1 MNNNILHRG
10 KLSFLSIIILTL
22 FYFNCAEIV
31 SPPGGEEDKKPPVL
45 LGSVP
50 ANGAIDVP
58 PSDRIELYFS
68 EPVVEPT
75 RDNPVYLSPRLKES
89 PKIKW
94 KSDRVIIELP
104 DSFKTDQTYI
114 ISVSPTVTDLRN
126 NKLDSAVII
135 AFSTGATIDS
145 GAIAGFV
152 FGDGK
157 PQSGALLALYEL
169 AGQPDSIPFDSIYP
183 DYLTISSRTGYFSFQ
198 YLPEKE
204 YRLLA
209 FNDKN
214 KDERFNPLRETF
226 ALPDRPINI
235 GGEISLKNILMAM
248 TVFDTTRVE
257 IISAVL
263 NPDNLLKIRI
273 TRKIPLDLLRISP
286 SNIELVPVAD
296 TLSKLYGVSF
306 QETGL
311 DESSLLN
318 VLFEGLVTGTYN
330 LRLTYDIDKPKLVFE
345 NIELALKEDVVPPG
359 VLSFQPGDKPIF
371 LSGAEVEISFSEPL
385 DTGSITDQTF
395 LLWESDS
402 IAVAVNKYWRD
413 PFHLSFDAGTLKPG
427 GRYRLDITEF
437 DILDRAGNAMGDSLL
452 SYSFSFL
459 NADSLG
465 SISGEV
471 LRTLPGLTG
480 SPALL
485 TFDNLNTK
493 QNFKLTVPAKDFK
506 IDVPA
511 GRYLLSGFIDRD
523 LNEEWSAGKI
533 HPFQPSETM
542 ATYPDTIR
550 VRARFETS
558 EIKFE
563 FK

>member
-1 MNNNILHRG
+1 LNRIDGQRG

-22 FYFNCAEIV
+22 IYFSCAEIV

-45 LGSVP
+45 LSSIP
-50 ANGAIDVP
+50 ANGAVNVP
-58 PSDRIELYFS
+58 PSDCIELYFS
-68 EPVVEPT
+68 EPVVEPS
-75 RDNPVYLSPRLKES
+75 RDNPIYLSPRLKES

-126 NKLDSAVII
+126 NKLDSSIII
-135 AFSTGATIDS
+135 AFSTGETIDS
-145 GAIAGFV
+145 GAVAGYV
-152 FGDGK
+152 FGDSK
-157 PQSGALLALYEL
+157 PQSGALLALYDL

-183 DYLTISSRTGYFSFQ
+183 DYLTLSSRTGYFSFQ

-214 KDERFNPLRETF
+214 KDERFNPLREAF

-235 GGEISLKNILMAM
+235 GGEISLENILMAM
-248 TVFDTTRVE
+248 TTFDTTRVE

-286 SNIELVPVAD
+286 TNIVLVPVAD
-296 TLSKLYGVSF
+296 TLSKLYAVFF
-306 QETGL
+306 QEADL
-311 DESSLLN
+311 DEASLLN
-318 VLFEGLVTGTYN
+318 VLFEGLAIGTYN
-330 LRLTYDIDKPKLVFE
+330 LRLTYETDKPELAFD
-345 NIELALKEDVVPPG
+345 NIELALKEDAVPP
-359 VLSFQPGDKPIF
+359 VVMEFKPGDKPIF

-385 DTGSITDQTF
+385 DTASMTDQTF
-395 LLWESDS
+395 LLWESDTV
-402 IAVAVNKYWRD
+402 AVAIEKKWRD
-413 PFHLSFDAGTLKPG
+413 PFHLSFDAGALKPG
-427 GRYRLDITEF
+427 GHYRLDVTEF

-480 SPALL
+480 SSALL
-485 TFDNLNTK
+485 TFDNLDTR
-493 QNFKLTVPAKDFK
+493 QNFKLTVPGKDFK

-511 GRYLLSGFIDRD
+511 GKYLLSGFIDKD
-523 LNEEWSAGKI
+523 LTEEWSTGKI
-533 HPFQPSETM
+533 HPFQLSETM
-542 ATYPDTIR
+542 AFYPDTIR